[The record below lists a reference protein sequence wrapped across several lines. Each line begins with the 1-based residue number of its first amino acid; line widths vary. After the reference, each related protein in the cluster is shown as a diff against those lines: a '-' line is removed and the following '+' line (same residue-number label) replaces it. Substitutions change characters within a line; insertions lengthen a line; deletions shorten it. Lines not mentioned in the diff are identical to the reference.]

1 MYTTIRSLL
10 KREHYNC
17 PGAGV
22 HWCNDCTVSQKISC
36 SYNVQVWK
44 YYYDGISYKNAQ
56 NLCNICIP
64 SNVELHLSDCNLS
77 LLHWYRWQLPSAK
90 CNVNSLQRKRKQVL
104 EQFSLDVKKK
114 ERLKYIR
121 LTLIFPTFENY
132 KIFCFFSSFIFWNK
146 GPLIMC
152 SYDSVSCI

>member
-1 MYTTIRSLL
+1 MFFFLYSNNISYYHMHKGMNKKYTIIHVHNKFL
-10 KREHYNC
+10 KGEHYNC

-44 YYYDGISYKNAQ
+44 YYYDGISNKNAQ

-64 SNVELHLSDCNLS
+64 SNVELHISDCNLS

-104 EQFSLDVKKK
+104 EQISLDVKKRK
-114 ERLKYIR
+114 AKVY
-121 LTLIFPTFENY
+121 TLNINIPDIW
-132 KIFCFFSSFIFWNK
+132 KR
-146 GPLIMC
+146 
-152 SYDSVSCI
+152 